1 MSLPPS
7 PNKKIVKKTPITKT
21 YILAT
26 CTCKEKI
33 QLESSKH
40 EIGQTYTCFKCGEK
54 WEITPK

>member
-1 MSLPPS
+1 MSLPTS
-7 PNKKIVKKTPITKT
+7 PDKKIVKKTPITKT

-40 EIGQTYTCFKCGEK
+40 EIGHSYTCQKCGQV
-54 WEITPK
+54 WEIVQK